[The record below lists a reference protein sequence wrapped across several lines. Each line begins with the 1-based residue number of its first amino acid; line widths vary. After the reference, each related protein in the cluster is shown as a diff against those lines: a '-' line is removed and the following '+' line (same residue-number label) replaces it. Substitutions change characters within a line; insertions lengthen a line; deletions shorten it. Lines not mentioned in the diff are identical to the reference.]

1 MVVPIESCVMP
12 AIRLML
18 TIQILKPREGIEPA
32 MADNGTAGTVAQHI
46 KAYNSRVLRLHKW
59 PVKNNSDPETR
70 LQDSPTSEGKGR
82 WNCFKIESLAVAAQ

>member
-1 MVVPIESCVMP
+1 MTDVDDSDIE
-12 AIRLML
+12 A
-18 TIQILKPREGIEPA
+18 EEAIEPA
-32 MADNGTAGTVAQHI
+32 MADNRTAGTVAQHI